1 MEFVD
6 TDSYNEMIS
15 ALEKFKA
22 DVSEQCA
29 TMTSAGHDCIDNTDN
44 DPAAVNAN
52 SKISECVQKIQS
64 SVEMIDEIIT
74 ILNQQL
80 EDVENNYNR
89 ANQ

>member
-1 MEFVD
+1 MTYVD
-6 TDSYNEMIS
+6 TESYNEMIS

-29 TMTSAGHDCIDNTDN
+29 TMTSAGQDCIDNTDN

-64 SVEMIDEIIT
+64 SMETIDEIIT
-74 ILNQQL
+74 ALKDELDAVI
-80 EDVENNYNR
+80 NNYNR